1 MEKQTIGIIGLGG
14 IAQKA
19 YLPVYAAMQDT
30 FDFILTTRDQ
40 TKLAALQAKYNF
52 AATAADVD
60 ALIAQRPL
68 AVMVHTA
75 TSSHAAIVRQL
86 LMHDINVF
94 VDKPL
99 SENVTEVEELFALA
113 AERGKMLT
121 VGFNRRFAPMN
132 ANLRELGV
140 PNQLIVEKN
149 RIGSLQ
155 PWEFVIYDLMLH
167 MLDTALFLAPS
178 ARYAYGNAQI
188 DADGNLI
195 RATATL
201 ALPVG
206 TAFVTTNMVTGYN
219 DEHVRFNY
227 DAGMVDINNLTSST
241 WQAGTSVQVEHFP
254 DWTPTLEVRGFAPMI
269 QAFLTAATT
278 NGENPVAPASA
289 IASHQ
294 LAAQFITD
302 IKNKE

>member
-75 TSSHAAIVRQL
+75 TSSHAVIVRQL

-99 SENVTEVEELFALA
+99 SENVVEVEELFALA

-188 DADGNLI
+188 DAEGNLI

-201 ALPVG
+201 ALPAG

-269 QAFLTAATT
+269 QAFVTAVTT
-278 NGENPVAPASA
+278 DGENPVAPASA
-289 IASHQ
+289 IASHR